1 VPDDAGARPVSEL
14 DDFLARWSGAHGG
27 ITPRGL
33 VLGWLRIV
41 HRVARPLARRRVPPW
56 VLTGASATCGVAVPA
71 AVLAG
76 RWGAL
81 SGAVLAV
88 VCALLDELDGAVAV
102 LTDTASAW
110 GRVLDPL
117 VDRIGDV
124 AFLVALVLAGA
135 PGELAVGVGVLTLLQ
150 ESVRASARLPDV
162 GVVSVWERPSRVIV
176 TSLGLL
182 GTVLTP
188 GVPVATIAV
197 AIGAVL
203 AVVGFVQVYVTVR
216 RRLRA

>member
-1 VPDDAGARPVSEL
+1 VSDL
-14 DDFLARWSGAHGG
+14 GDFLARWSAAHGG
-27 ITPRGL
+27 IEPRGF

-41 HRVARPLARRRVPPW
+41 HVVARPLARRRVPPS
-56 VLTGASATCGVAVPA
+56 VLTTASAVCGVAVPL

-81 SGAVLAV
+81 AGAVLAV
-88 VCALLDELDGAVAV
+88 CCALLDGLDGAVAV

-117 VDRIGDV
+117 VDRLGDV

-135 PGELAVGVGVLTLLQ
+135 PGWLAVGVGVLTLLQ

-176 TSLGLL
+176 VSLGLL
-182 GTVLTP
+182 GTVVSP
-188 GVPVATIAV
+188 GLPAATIAV
-197 AIGAVL
+197 AIAAVL
-203 AVVGFVQVYVTVR
+203 AVVGFTQVVVTVY

>member
-1 VPDDAGARPVSEL
+1 VK
-14 DDFLARWSGAHGG
+14 DFLARWSAAHGG
-27 ITPRGL
+27 IEPRGF

-41 HRVARPLARRRVPPW
+41 HDAARPLARRRVPPW
-56 VLTGASATCGVAVPA
+56 VLTTASAVSGVAVPL

-81 SGAVLAV
+81 AGAVLAV
-88 VCALLDELDGAVAV
+88 CCALLDGLDGAVAV

-117 VDRIGDV
+117 VDRLGDV

-135 PGELAVGVGVLTLLQ
+135 PGWLAVGVGVLTLLQ
-150 ESVRASARLPDV
+150 ESVRASAHLPDV

-176 TSLGLL
+176 VSLGLL
-182 GTVLTP
+182 GTVVSP
-188 GVPVATIAV
+188 GLPSATIAV

-203 AVVGFVQVYVTVR
+203 AVVGFTQVVVTVY
-216 RRLRA
+216 RRLRT

>member
-1 VPDDAGARPVSEL
+1 MTLEEYL
-14 DDFLARWSGAHGG
+14 TRWSAAHGG
-27 ITPRGL
+27 IRPTGL

-41 HRVARPLARRRVPPW
+41 HVLVRPLARRRLPPS
-56 VLTGASATCGVAVPA
+56 VLTAASGLCGVAVPLV
-71 AVLAG
+71 VLAG
-76 RWGAL
+76 RWWLIAA
-81 SGAVLAV
+81 AVLAV
-88 VCALLDELDGAVAV
+88 LCALLDGLDGAVAV

-117 VDRIGDV
+117 ADRVGDV

-135 PGELAVGVGVLTLLQ
+135 PGWLAVGVGTLTLLQ

-176 TSLGLL
+176 TALGLA
-182 GTVLTP
+182 GAAVTP
-188 GVPVATIAV
+188 SLPVATIAV
-197 AIGAVL
+197 TIAAVL
-203 AVVGFVQVYVTVR
+203 AVVGFTQVLVTVY

>member
-1 VPDDAGARPVSEL
+1 MSEPE
-14 DDFLARWSGAHGG
+14 DFLGRWSAAHGG
-27 ITPRGL
+27 ITPHGL

-56 VLTGASATCGVAVPA
+56 VLTGASAVLGVAVPL

-81 SGAVLAV
+81 AGAVLAV
-88 VCALLDELDGAVAV
+88 ACALLDGLDGAVAV

-150 ESVRASARLPDV
+150 ESVRASAGLPDV

-182 GTVLTP
+182 GTVVSP
-188 GVPVATIAV
+188 GLPAATIAV
-197 AIGAVL
+197 SIAAVL
-203 AVVGFVQVYVTVR
+203 AVVGFTQVVVTVY
-216 RRLRA
+216 RRLHT